1 MVRSLLVA
9 LALAIAAGPDPLSAQ
24 VTADLHTM
32 SRPHVVGPAEG
43 QQRILP
49 DGRAMLLKVGPSTT
63 GAAYLFLGAEDLPP
77 GASVPR
83 HRHELDEEI
92 LIVQRGDLALGRLD
106 GDGGQGHG
114 HGVPAETLQALY
126 QIAVGA
132 LRPDLTLILDLPVE
146 QAEAA
151 GLLKPGDTIVE
162 ATSGNTGNA
171 LSMVAAV
178 KGYRMIVVMPE
189 GLSNERVAI
198 SRAYG
203 AEVLLSGNFHVN
215 EALERARELG
225 QQPGFFFPGQFESE
239 WNVQE
244 NREILGPEILAQLPD
259 GRTPD
264 AFVHGVGTGGTLI
277 GVGQAFR
284 AANPDVRLF
293 AMEPSESPTLLCGE
307 VDLHGIE
314 GISDGFVPGIFARH
328 RELVSDFLSVSSADA
343 VEEMRKLASK
353 RGLLCGPSSGAH
365 VIAARR
371 IRERFPELETVV
383 TVLADKGEK
392 YLHDFYMSQPGE
404 PDTPPLH

>member
-1 MVRSLLVA
+1 MPKRYTTVSRS
-9 LALAIAAGPDPLSAQ
+9 
-24 VTADLHTM
+24 
-32 SRPHVVGPAEG
+32 
-43 QQRILP
+43 
-49 DGRAMLLKVGPSTT
+49 
-63 GAAYLFLGAEDLPP
+63 
-77 GASVPR
+77 
-83 HRHELDEEI
+83 
-92 LIVQRGDLALGRLD
+92 
-106 GDGGQGHG
+106 
-114 HGVPAETLQALY
+114 
-126 QIAVGA
+126 
-132 LRPDLTLILDLPVE
+132 ILDAVHDTPLLELEDGIFAKCEFLNPSGSIKARIATWIIE
-146 QAEAA
+146 RAEKE

-171 LSMVAAV
+171 FSMVAAV

-189 GLSNERVAI
+189 GLTSERVAI

-225 QQPGFFFPGQFESE
+225 RQPGYFFPGQFESE

-244 NREILGPEILAQLPD
+244 NREILGPEILAQLPE
-259 GRTPD
+259 GRAPD

-293 AMEPSESPTLLCGE
+293 AMEPSESRTLLCGE

-314 GISDGFVPGIFARH
+314 GISDGFVPGIFSRH
-328 RELVSDFLSVSSADA
+328 RDLVSDFLSVSSTDA
-343 VEEMRKLASK
+343 VVEMRKLAST

-365 VIAARR
+365 LIAARR
-371 IRERFPELETVV
+371 IREQFPELKTVV

-392 YLHDFYMSQPGE
+392 YLHDFYMQTG
-404 PDTPPLH
+404 DTGSPPLH

>member
-1 MVRSLLVA
+1 MPKRYTTVSRS
-9 LALAIAAGPDPLSAQ
+9 
-24 VTADLHTM
+24 
-32 SRPHVVGPAEG
+32 
-43 QQRILP
+43 
-49 DGRAMLLKVGPSTT
+49 
-63 GAAYLFLGAEDLPP
+63 
-77 GASVPR
+77 
-83 HRHELDEEI
+83 
-92 LIVQRGDLALGRLD
+92 
-106 GDGGQGHG
+106 
-114 HGVPAETLQALY
+114 
-126 QIAVGA
+126 
-132 LRPDLTLILDLPVE
+132 ILDAVHDTPLLELEDGIFAKCEFLNPSGSIKARIATWIIE
-146 QAEAA
+146 RAEKE

-171 LSMVAAV
+171 FSMVAAV

-189 GLSNERVAI
+189 GLTSERVAI

-215 EALERARELG
+215 EALDRARELG

-244 NREILGPEILAQLPD
+244 NREILGPEILAQLPE

-277 GVGQAFR
+277 GVGQAFK
-284 AANPDVRLF
+284 AVNPDVHLF
-293 AMEPSESPTLLCGE
+293 AMEPSESRTLLCGE

-328 RELVSDFLSVSSADA
+328 RDLVSDFLSVSSTDA
-343 VEEMRKLASK
+343 VAEMRKLART

-371 IRERFPELETVV
+371 IREQFPELKTVV

-392 YLHDFYMSQPGE
+392 YLHDFYMQQQGE
-404 PDTPPLH
+404 PESPPLH

>member
-1 MVRSLLVA
+1 MPKRYTTVSRS
-9 LALAIAAGPDPLSAQ
+9 
-24 VTADLHTM
+24 
-32 SRPHVVGPAEG
+32 
-43 QQRILP
+43 
-49 DGRAMLLKVGPSTT
+49 
-63 GAAYLFLGAEDLPP
+63 
-77 GASVPR
+77 
-83 HRHELDEEI
+83 
-92 LIVQRGDLALGRLD
+92 
-106 GDGGQGHG
+106 
-114 HGVPAETLQALY
+114 
-126 QIAVGA
+126 
-132 LRPDLTLILDLPVE
+132 ILDAVHDTPLLELEDGIFAKCEFLNPSGSIKARIATWIIE
-146 QAEAA
+146 RAEKE

-171 LSMVAAV
+171 FSMVAAV

-189 GLSNERVAI
+189 GLTSERVAI

-225 QQPGFFFPGQFESE
+225 RQPGYFFPGQFESE

-244 NREILGPEILAQLPD
+244 NREILGPEILAQLPE

-293 AMEPSESPTLLCGE
+293 AMEPSESRTLLCGE

-314 GISDGFVPGIFARH
+314 GISDGFVPGIFSRH
-328 RELVSDFLSVSSADA
+328 RDLVSDFLSVSSTDA
-343 VEEMRKLASK
+343 VVEMRKLAST

-365 VIAARR
+365 LIAARR
-371 IRERFPELETVV
+371 IREQFPELKTVV

-392 YLHDFYMSQPGE
+392 YLHDFYMQTG
-404 PDTPPLH
+404 DTGSPPLH